1 MKERE
6 VAVSIVTHLTRP
18 DELRKALS
26 CALASEAVGVA
37 TVVDNSPDTSLEN
50 VARDCGAR
58 YIHVENRGYG
68 AGHNES
74 IRRSL
79 AEGFRYH
86 LVMNADVWWK
96 GDVPAAM
103 AEYLDSDPRI
113 GMAMPKVFYPDGDL
127 QYACRMLPTPL
138 DLFAKRFLPKKLT
151 QKQMERYLLEDAD
164 HDKPFN
170 VPYLLGSFLF
180 FRCEALRKEGLFDE
194 RFFMYPEDIDITR
207 RLHRH
212 WLTMFY
218 PGATIIH
225 AHAASSRKSGKMLKI
240 HLANM
245 IKYFNKWGWILD
257 GERRRFN
264 RRLLREMP
272 RLTGER
278 PRGRG

>member
-1 MKERE
+1 M
-6 VAVSIVTHLTRP
+6 AVSIVTHLTRP

-26 CALASEAVGVA
+26 CALASKAVCAA
-37 TVVDNSPDTSLEN
+37 TVVDNSPDTSLES

-68 AGHNES
+68 TGHNEA

-79 AEGFRYH
+79 SEGFRYH

-103 AEYLDSDPRI
+103 TAYLDSDPRI

-127 QYACRMLPTPL
+127 QYACRMLPAPL
-138 DLFAKRFLPKKLT
+138 DLFAKRFLPKTLT
-151 QKQMERYLLEDAD
+151 RKRMERYLLADAD

-180 FRCEALRKEGLFDE
+180 FRCDALRKEGLFDE

-207 RLHRH
+207 RLHRN

-225 AHAASSRKSGKMLKI
+225 AHAASSRKSRKMLKI

-245 IKYFNKWGWILD
+245 IKYFNKWGWIFD
-257 GERRRFN
+257 SERRRFN

-272 RLTGER
+272 RACGER